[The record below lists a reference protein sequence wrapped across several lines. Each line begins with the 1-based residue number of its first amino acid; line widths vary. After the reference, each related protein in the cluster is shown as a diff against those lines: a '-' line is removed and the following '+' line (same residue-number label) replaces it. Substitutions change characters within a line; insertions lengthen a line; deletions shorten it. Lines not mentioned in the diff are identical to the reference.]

1 MKDVKRILVV
11 SRSAVDC
18 RKAVR
23 YGLKLSKTL
32 GAEMFLTYIDDD
44 ILNDIGAD
52 LAVSKKEAVAENREL
67 QQVIKRELD
76 ALIASEQES
85 GTPVKVT
92 ENFVNDRLYDG
103 VMEFVKKEKI
113 DLLVMMAHPE
123 GRIERTLFDPDYDK
137 LIHDLPCSIFL
148 VKEEI

>member
-11 SRSAVDC
+11 SRSARDC

-44 ILNDIGAD
+44 VLSNVGAD
-52 LAVSKKEAVAENREL
+52 LLISKKEQDEENREL
-67 QQVIKRELD
+67 QQEIKRELD
-76 ALIASEQES
+76 ALIVSEQEA

-92 ENFVNDRLYDG
+92 ENFINDRLFDG
-103 VMEFVKKEKI
+103 IMGFVKDNKI
-113 DLLVMMAHPE
+113 DLLILMAHPE

-137 LIHDLPCSIFL
+137 LIHELPCSIFL
-148 VKEEI
+148 VKEDI